1 MAWGAAATHQ
11 VSVDEQKD
19 QPQAS
24 KPLPYLA
31 ALCHPASAGVQFDV
45 GRVVWPLRRR
55 RYSQVTAGG
64 WRAHLLGLVRSCV
77 LAPHLSPSPPVWT

>member
-1 MAWGAAATHQ
+1 MAWGAAAAHQ

-31 ALCHPASAGVQFDV
+31 SLCHSAEAGAQFDV
-45 GRVVWPLRRR
+45 GRVVWRLRKK
-55 RYSQVTAGG
+55 RYSQVTAGD
-64 WRAHLLGLVRSCV
+64 WRAHLLGLVRLCV
-77 LAPHLSPSPPVWT
+77 PAPHLSPSPPV